1 MNLALI
7 FVIGFISILV
17 FLAVVNSRKVSRELK
32 ELSNRKK

>member
-17 FLAVVNSRKVSRELK
+17 FLAVVNSRRVSRELK
-32 ELSNRKK
+32 ELSNKKK